1 MWEAIEIS
9 KWKETPCITERPATE
24 EDIENGIAVFA
35 IPSGSAIHSINLPA
49 CVIQIEEETGNRLPG
64 IIIQAEE
71 ANDDIYFGIR
81 YLSGGNGVCT
91 IGEVELI
98 SEPNSEFG
106 L

>member
-1 MWEAIEIS
+1 MWEAIELS
-9 KWKETPCITERPATE
+9 KWKDTPCISGRPATE

-35 IPSGSAIHSINLPA
+35 IPSGSSVHSINLPA

-71 ANDDIYFGIR
+71 ANDDVYLGIR
-81 YLSGGNGVCT
+81 YIAGGNGVCA
-91 IGEVELI
+91 IGEADILV
-98 SEPNSEFG
+98 EPNSEFG